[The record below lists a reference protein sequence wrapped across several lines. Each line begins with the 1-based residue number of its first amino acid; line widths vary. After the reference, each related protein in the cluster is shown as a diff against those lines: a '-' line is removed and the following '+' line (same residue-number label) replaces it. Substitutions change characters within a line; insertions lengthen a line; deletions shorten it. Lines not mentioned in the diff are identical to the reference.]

1 MATNTYV
8 AIETQ
13 TVTSTVASVTLGSG
27 GTIPQ
32 TYTDLV
38 LVVSGKSTSSIVNWG
53 LRFNGDTG
61 SNYSRTMVYG
71 TGSVAG
77 SSRQTSQTSANPGFL
92 TTTGSPTII
101 QIMNYTNTTT
111 YKSWITRG
119 GDASD
124 SVSASVGMWRGSTGS
139 AVNQPITSITLFSDG
154 STSIA
159 AGTTFT
165 LYGIASSNIGAPKA
179 FGGTITQDAT
189 YTYHTFGASGT
200 FTPQQSLTVD
210 YLVVAGGG
218 GSSAFSSGG
227 GCAGGGAGGLRSTV
241 VATGGGGSLES
252 ALSVT
257 AQAYT
262 ITVGAGGTYASGSNG
277 NAGSNSTFST
287 ITSTGGG
294 YGAYSGNGGNGG
306 SGGGGYG
313 YPASTYT
320 GGTRVTGQGYA
331 GGAGS
336 TDGATWTASAG
347 GGGAGAVGATTTSG
361 GEGGAGGIGVSIPIF
376 ANVTGTGIATY
387 YAGGGG
393 GGTTKPN
400 TRSGDGG
407 LGGGGNGGR
416 QGVAGSNAITNTGGG
431 GGGAGGA
438 GATVAG
444 NGGSGIVIIRY
455 LTA

>member
-8 AIETQ
+8 ALQTQ
-13 TVTSTVASVTLGSG
+13 TLGSTTASVTFSS
-27 GTIPQ
+27 IPQ

-38 LVVSGKSTSSIVNWG
+38 IVTNVKSPTTGNMFIQ
-53 LRFNGDTG
+53 FNGDSNT
-61 SNYSRTMVYG
+61 NYSRTVLSGSGSAVVSARNSNIAKLYCDYNG
-71 TGSVAG
+71 YFNTGFDN
-77 SSRQTSQTSANPGFL
+77 TK
-92 TTTGSPTII
+92 II
-101 QIMNYTNTTT
+101 QIQNYSNTTT
-111 YKSWITRG
+111 NKTCLIRSGAAATG
-119 GDASD
+119 VDAI
-124 SVSASVGMWRGSTGS
+124 VGMWRNT
-139 AVNQPITSITLFSDG
+139 AAITSILVDSDG
-154 STSIA
+154 ANFSS
-159 AGTTFT
+159 GSTFT
-165 LYGIASSNIGAPKA
+165 LYGIANSEIGAPKA

-200 FTPQQSLTVD
+200 FTPQQSLTCD

-218 GSSAFSSGG
+218 GASAFSSGG
-227 GCAGGGAGGLRSTV
+227 GCGGGGAGGLRSTL

-252 ALSVT
+252 PINVT

-262 ITVGAGGTYASGSNG
+262 ITVGAGGTYVNGANG
-277 NAGSNSTFST
+277 NAGTNSTFST

-294 YGAYSGNGGNGG
+294 FGAYNGNGGNGG

-313 YPASTYT
+313 YPAGTYT
-320 GGTRVTGQGYA
+320 GGTRVTGQGFA

-347 GGGAGAVGATTTSG
+347 GGGAGAVGATCSSG
-361 GEGGAGGIGVSIPIF
+361 GEGGAGGIGVSIPVI
-376 ANVTGTGIATY
+376 ANATGTGIATY

-393 GGTTKPN
+393 GGTTKPAALA
-400 TRSGDGG
+400 GAGG
-407 LGGGGNGGR
+407 TGGGGNGGV
-416 QGVAGSNAITNTGGG
+416 QGAAGLNAITNTGGG

-455 LTA
+455 AN

>member
-38 LVVSGKSTSSIVNWG
+38 LVVSGKSTSGIVNWG

-61 SNYSRTMVYG
+61 SNYSRTLMFG
-71 TGSVAG
+71 NGSTGG
-77 SSRQTSQTSANPGFL
+77 GSRQTSSTSANPGFL
-92 TTTGSPTII
+92 TTAGSPTII
-101 QIMNYTNTTT
+101 QIMNYRNTTT
-111 YKSWITRG
+111 YKSWIARA

-124 SVSASVGMWRGSTGS
+124 SVSASVGLWRGSTGS
-139 AVNQPITSITLFSDG
+139 ATNQPITSITLFSDG

-159 AGTTFT
+159 EGTTFT
-165 LYGIASSNIGAPKA
+165 LYGIENSNIGAPKA

-189 YTYHTFGASGT
+189 HTYHTFGASGT
-200 FTPQQSLTVD
+200 FTPQQSLTCD

-218 GSSAFSSGG
+218 GASAFGSGG
-227 GCAGGGAGGLRSTV
+227 GTGGGGAGGLRSSI

-252 ALSVT
+252 AINVT
-257 AQAYT
+257 AQNYT
-262 ITVGAGGTYASGSNG
+262 ITVGAGGTFVNNG
-277 NAGSNSTFST
+277 NANPGTDSTFST

-294 YGAYSGNGGNGG
+294 RGAYDGNGGNGG

-313 YPASTYT
+313 YPAGSFT
-320 GGTRVTGQGYA
+320 GGTRVTGQGFA
-331 GGAGS
+331 GGVGS
-336 TDGATWTASAG
+336 TDGSTWTASAG
-347 GGGAGAVGATTTSG
+347 GGGAGAVGATTTSDG
-361 GEGGAGGIGVSIPIF
+361 DGGAGGIGVSIPIV
-376 ANVTGTGIATY
+376 ANVTGTGVATY

-393 GGTTKPN
+393 GGTTRPAW
-400 TRSGDGG
+400 SGGAGG
-407 LGGGGNGGR
+407 LGGGGRGGS
-416 QGVAGSNAITNTGGG
+416 QGQAGINAIANTGGG

-438 GATVAG
+438 SSAVAG
-444 NGGSGIVIIRY
+444 NGGSGVVIIRY
-455 LTA
+455 AN

>member
-1 MATNTYV
+1 MPTNTYV
-8 AIETQ
+8 ALDTR
-13 TVTSTVASVTLGSG
+13 TLTSSAAAVTFSS
-27 GTIPQ
+27 IPQ

-38 LVVSGKSTSSIVNWG
+38 IVSSQLYASSGGDRYATFQVG
-53 LRFNGDTG
+53 NGTVDTG
-61 SNYSRTMVYG
+61 SNYSWTYLDTY
-71 TGSVAG
+71 TGGAG
-77 SSRQTSQTSANPGFL
+77 SGNNSSQTYSLHSYTSSIP
-92 TTTGSPTII
+92 TTTPMTCIMQI
-101 QIMNYTNTTT
+101 QNYSNTTT
-111 YKSWITRG
+111 HKTMLHRF
-119 GDASD
+119 AAD
-124 SVSASVGMWRGSTGS
+124 SAITGS
-139 AVNQPITSITLFSDG
+139 YVTVWRSSSAINIITITAAGANF
-154 STSIA
+154 A

-165 LYGIASSNIGAPKA
+165 VYGIANSNIVAPKA

-189 YTYHTFGASGT
+189 HTYHTFAASGT
-200 FTPQQSLTVD
+200 FTPQQSLTCD
-210 YLVVAGGG
+210 YLVIAGGG

-227 GCAGGGAGGLRSTV
+227 GCGGGGAGGLRSTL

-252 ALSVT
+252 AIAVT

-262 ITVGAGGTYASGSNG
+262 ITVGAGGTYVNGANG

-313 YPASTYT
+313 YPAGSFT

-331 GGAGS
+331 GGNGS

-347 GGGAGAVGATTTSG
+347 GGGAGAVGTTTTSDGAG
-361 GEGGAGGIGVSIPIF
+361 GNGGIGVSIPIF

-400 TRSGDGG
+400 TVAGAGG
-407 LGGGGNGGR
+407 TGGGGAGGR
-416 QGVAGSNAITNTGGG
+416 QGQAGLNAIANTGSG

-438 GATVAG
+438 GSSVAG

-455 LTA
+455 AN